1 MEWGVQGLSRMDR
14 CLPQPQ
20 DGPRVLPPAPSTCLR
35 GRGVHGLSG
44 PTLWYHQGLGCL
56 RSSVS
61 SLPCPTPGLSQP
73 RWGSSWVAELWKL
86 GLEWKAPAVGNG
98 EGGPRTRLRPWL
110 GSDLRL
116 HSPPAAATVPGSV
129 ESRAVPTPGTRAS
142 GSCQWRLLTPGSSWC
157 SALGGGRW
165 RLEEEAPRGGTTWG
179 SRIRVL
185 MQPETGCVRIT
196 FVKRSLCGGRRA
208 SGLSRLVHNLPA
220 P

>member
-1 MEWGVQGLSRMDR
+1 MTSRVEWGVQGLSRMDR

-110 GSDLRL
+110 CAPQDPSI
-116 HSPPAAATVPGSV
+116 SPVSAFRSFCFLPPHEPPV
-129 ESRAVPTPGTRAS
+129 E
-142 GSCQWRLLTPGSSWC
+142 
-157 SALGGGRW
+157 
-165 RLEEEAPRGGTTWG
+165 
-179 SRIRVL
+179 
-185 MQPETGCVRIT
+185 
-196 FVKRSLCGGRRA
+196 
-208 SGLSRLVHNLPA
+208 
-220 P
+220 